1 MEANYEQRGFASN
14 GKLVMSLYQASNPS
28 SSTVHDV
35 RLVIPNQSSSVASVS
50 RYSDAQSID
59 AKAASYIS
67 TVRQRFTL
75 EWSEQTTSLSC
86 RDGVAS
92 DYTSVLIYSIM
103 YAVLFFNFFF
113 FLLSLNKR
121 EAQLNMSLCIGNI
134 EDVSILIKISW
145 LDCDPMLPL

>member
-1 MEANYEQRGFASN
+1 
-14 GKLVMSLYQASNPS
+14 
-28 SSTVHDV
+28 
-35 RLVIPNQSSSVASVS
+35 VS

-92 DYTSVLIYSIM
+92 DYTSVLISQLCM
-103 YAVLFFNFFF
+103 QCFSTFSFSSSLLTKERLNWTWVLYREYWRCQHFNQD
-113 FLLSLNKR
+113 LLIRLWYPMLSL
-121 EAQLNMSLCIGNI
+121 
-134 EDVSILIKISW
+134 
-145 LDCDPMLPL
+145 

>member
-1 MEANYEQRGFASN
+1 MEANYEQRGFTSN

-103 YAVLFFNFFF
+103 YAVFSTFFF
-113 FLLSLNKR
+113 SSSLLTKERLNWTWVLYREYWRCQHFNQDLLIRLWYPMLSL
-121 EAQLNMSLCIGNI
+121 
-134 EDVSILIKISW
+134 
-145 LDCDPMLPL
+145 

>member
-1 MEANYEQRGFASN
+1 MEANYEQRGFTSN

-103 YAVLFFNFFF
+103 YAVFSTFFF
-113 FLLSLNKR
+113 
-121 EAQLNMSLCIGNI
+121 
-134 EDVSILIKISW
+134 
-145 LDCDPMLPL
+145 PPLF

>member
-1 MEANYEQRGFASN
+1 
-14 GKLVMSLYQASNPS
+14 
-28 SSTVHDV
+28 
-35 RLVIPNQSSSVASVS
+35 VS

-92 DYTSVLIYSIM
+92 DDYTSVLIYSIM
-103 YAVLFFNFFF
+103 YAVFFNLFF
-113 FLLSLNKR
+113 FLLSFNKR
-121 EAQLNMSLCIGNI
+121 EAQLNMSL
-134 EDVSILIKISW
+134 V
-145 LDCDPMLPL
+145 

>member
-1 MEANYEQRGFASN
+1 M
-14 GKLVMSLYQASNPS
+14 
-28 SSTVHDV
+28 
-35 RLVIPNQSSSVASVS
+35 VIPNQSSSVASVS

-92 DYTSVLIYSIM
+92 DDYTSVLIYSIM
-103 YAVLFFNFFF
+103 YAVFSTFFF
-113 FLLSLNKR
+113 
-121 EAQLNMSLCIGNI
+121 
-134 EDVSILIKISW
+134 
-145 LDCDPMLPL
+145 PPLF